1 MLNKH
6 FGETNLHLAIILVSF
21 YIKMK
26 ISDYYILTFAALS
39 FIILAGAWLTDN
51 QFRNDIFLLL
61 FVPEKFFLKLS
72 FDFHHVSVES
82 FGVPVLSSWQH
93 SFLQEETQLNL
104 TNILFKCI

>member
-6 FGETNLHLAIILVSF
+6 FGETNLHLARILVSF

-26 ISDYYILTFAALS
+26 ISDYYILIFAALS

-82 FGVPVLSSWQH
+82 FGCA
-93 SFLQEETQLNL
+93 SFIFVAALFFAGRNSTQFNEYF
-104 TNILFKCI
+104 I

>member
-61 FVPEKFFLKLS
+61 FVPEKIFLKLC

-82 FGVPVLSSWQH
+82 FGCA
-93 SFLQEETQLNL
+93 SFIFVAALFFAGRNSTQFNEYF
-104 TNILFKCI
+104 I